1 MTVSMDSKGGVWNN
15 GLPLSGSTTVP
26 ASCDANGHNVHTY
39 YVIAIKGGQ
48 EIASKKATRGS

>member
-1 MTVSMDSKGGVWNN
+1 MDSKGGVWNN